1 MNARK
6 LAGILI
12 EILKPTWVK
21 ICFFIV
27 FAFIWIGGV
36 TQTYTFMKDIPGIEK
51 PPLYDLLKPYD
62 FWSPWI
68 FFSAPF
74 YLFIRLL
81 CSIYDFCSP
90 VFAMFPA
97 MGGVRFPL
105 AGIAYSYM
113 ASAWMVFSWE
123 KWFRSRKIK
132 VAALLGCLIPLFII
146 HSSVFTSIFMGAINS
161 AHMHRMI
168 SYLASS
174 LILNYLVLVF
184 YVVSLY
190 GLYKGLRSILK
201 RR

>member
-1 MNARK
+1 MSGKKIVR
-6 LAGILI
+6 IMI
-12 EILKPTWVK
+12 EVLKPTWMK
-21 ICFFIV
+21 ICLFIV

-36 TQTYTFMKDIPGIEK
+36 TQTYTFIKDIPGIEK
-51 PPLYDLLKPYD
+51 PPLYDLLRPYD

-113 ASAWMVFSWE
+113 ASAWMAFSWE

-146 HSSVFTSIFMGAINS
+146 HSSIFLLAINS

-174 LILNYLVLVF
+174 LILNYLVLAF